1 MIELNNSLMNHFYLF
16 LTAALLGAVGG
27 IAFELLQTRGRVTG
41 ALERPRWK
49 AYNGRYID
57 LGWIS
62 SVIVG
67 AVAALVVLYLFPP
80 EVTQTVENGV
90 TVEAR
95 SYEIVKLVAL
105 SLIAGSAGRAI
116 LTAAQT
122 RVQATLTE
130 QRVSETEAVAKAEL
144 HRLAVDAEREV
155 DLAIREATRQV
166 LGMTRTQ
173 VVPPDGG
180 GTTITPPEID
190 AEMTRIAGQ
199 ARSHLQSMVASAEQA
214 VSQVARPTTD
224 DPVM

>member
-1 MIELNNSLMNHFYLF
+1 MVELNDSLVNHFYFF
-16 LTAALLGAVGG
+16 LTAAVLGAVGG
-27 IAFELLQTRGRVTG
+27 IAFELLQARGRVTG

-57 LGWIS
+57 LGWVS

-80 EVTQTVENGV
+80 EVTQTVKDGV
-90 TVEAR
+90 TVEKR

-122 RVQATLTE
+122 RVQAALSE
-130 QRVSETEAVAKAEL
+130 QRANEMEAVAKAEL
-144 HRLAVDAEREV
+144 QRLAVEAEREV

-166 LGMTRTQ
+166 LSMMREQ
-173 VVPPDGG
+173 IVPADGG

-190 AEMTRIAGQ
+190 AEMTRIAGEV
-199 ARSHLQSMVASAEQA
+199 RSRLQSMVASAEHA
-214 VSQVARPTTD
+214 VSQAGRLTPGE
-224 DPVM
+224 PVM